1 MKPTTSFTI
10 LSFLLLPFTTLASPD
25 HTAAMRIFTRSTSIA
40 KRDLHSISQGLY
52 KRQLDVC
59 VDAGYELCPSETFCC
74 PAGLTCVEGGW
85 CGNESETTCYAGED
99 DCGSHCCLVGYK
111 CVAGSTSCRAVD
123 GSSKSGNDDGN
134 DDSTGGS
141 VGVDV
146 SKKKGT
152 KGGKSGTGSLL
163 DLLDGDDNDN
173 DNKEQEPARGAGS
186 RMAVGGRVLEVVV
199 VGVAILVL

>member
-1 MKPTTSFTI
+1 MEMRVRRRVMPARTI
-10 LSFLLLPFTTLASPD
+10 VGVTVVWWGISKFLFALSFGCSGLGAD
-25 HTAAMRIFTRSTSIA
+25 HDR
-40 KRDLHSISQGLY
+40 
-52 KRQLDVC
+52 
-59 VDAGYELCPSETFCC
+59 
-74 PAGLTCVEGGW
+74 
-85 CGNESETTCYAGED
+85 
-99 DCGSHCCLVGYK
+99 